1 MKIGKMYLIALIN
14 IMLGALL
21 PLLIF
26 GSAVEKAPTTT
37 DKRDAVRDST
47 TSKPNQQSV
56 NKYLRK

>member
-1 MKIGKMYLIALIN
+1 MYLIALIN